1 MYAIVDIETT
11 GFSPLYD
18 RIIELAILLY
28 DGRQVLES
36 YSTLLNPEMR
46 LPPGI
51 TRLSGIN
58 DEMLQDA
65 PKFYQVARRIV
76 ELTEDKI
83 LVAHNAR
90 FDYAFLRQGFRALG
104 YHFHR
109 RLLCTLRLSRKLLPG
124 LPAYSLPCLCEHLK
138 IPLANGHRAM
148 NDARA
153 TLQLFEVL
161 QSRGQEANAA
171 VSLAKET
178 RETFLP
184 PGIGPE
190 QVAALPEAAGV
201 YFFYDGEG
209 RLIYVG
215 KSTNIRKRVL
225 DHFSGD
231 LTSPFARKMKERIA
245 NIGHEVTGSELIALL
260 LESDII
266 KTRRPA
272 FNRDQRHTV
281 YLYGIYSFSDKN
293 GYLNLR
299 LEPLQPGET
308 ALLSF
313 TNRREGEEFLLKLM
327 SRCRLCQ
334 KLCHFHK
341 TKGACFHYHLKLCRG
356 ACIGLEPAE
365 VYNRRVQQA
374 LGQFDYAHA
383 NFLIIGPG
391 RREEERSVVD
401 VEKGIYR
408 GFGFFEPAM
417 AGDDIAALKAAVQF
431 REDNQDVRRI
441 IRRYLHGHPGERIVT
456 Y

>member
-11 GFSPLYD
+11 GLSPVHD
-18 RIIELAILLY
+18 RIIEIAILLY
-28 DGRQVLES
+28 EGGQVVES

-51 TRLSGIN
+51 TRISGITN
-58 DEMLQDA
+58 EMLQDA
-65 PKFYQVARRIV
+65 PKFYQIARRIV
-76 ELTEDKI
+76 ELTENRI

-90 FDYAFLRQGFRALG
+90 FDYAFLRQAFRALG

-124 LPAYSLPCLCEHLK
+124 LPTYTLPCLCGHLK
-138 IPLANGHRAM
+138 IPLSNGHRAM

-153 TLQLFEVL
+153 TLRLFEVL
-161 QSRGQEANAA
+161 QSRGKEANFA
-171 VSLAKET
+171 VPIAKEA

-184 PGIGPE
+184 PGIMPG

-201 YFFYDGEG
+201 YFFYDREG

-215 KSTNIRKRVL
+215 KSANIRKRVL

-231 LTSPFARKMKERIA
+231 LTSQMARKMKERIA
-245 NIGHEVTGSELIALL
+245 GIGHEVTGSELIALL

-266 KTRRPA
+266 KTRQPA
-272 FNRDQRHTV
+272 FNRDQRNTI

-293 GYLNLR
+293 GYVNLR
-299 LEPLQPGET
+299 LEPLQTGKR

-313 TNRREGEEFLLKLM
+313 TNRPEGEEFLLKLM
-327 SRCRLCQ
+327 SRYQLCQ

-341 TKGACFHYHLKLCRG
+341 TGGACFHYHLKLCRG

-365 VYNRRVQQA
+365 IYNRQVGQA
-374 LGQFDYAHA
+374 LGQFDYTYA
-383 NFLIIGPG
+383 NFLIIGAG

-401 VEKGIYR
+401 VEKGVYR
-408 GFGFFEPAM
+408 GFGFFEPAL
-417 AGDDIAALKAAVQF
+417 AGDDIAALKSAVQF

-441 IRRYLHGHPGERIVT
+441 IRRYLKSHPGERIVR

>member
-11 GFSPLYD
+11 GLSPVHD
-18 RIIELAILLY
+18 RIIEIAILVY
-28 DGRQVLES
+28 NDGQVAES
-36 YSTLLNPEMR
+36 FSTLLNPEMR

-51 TRLSGIN
+51 CRLSGIN

-65 PKFYQVARRIV
+65 PKFYQIARRVV
-76 ELTEDKI
+76 ELTENRI

-90 FDYAFLRQGFRALG
+90 FDYAFIRQAFRALG

-109 RLLCTLRLSRKLLPG
+109 RLLCTLRMSRKLLPG
-124 LPAYSLPCLCEHLK
+124 LPTYTLPCLCGHLK
-138 IPLANGHRAM
+138 IPLSNGHRAM

-153 TLQLFEVL
+153 TLRLFEVL
-161 QSRGQEANAA
+161 QSHGKEANFA
-171 VSLAKET
+171 VPIAKEA

-184 PGIGPE
+184 PGIMPG
-190 QVAALPEAAGV
+190 QVAALPEVAGV
-201 YFFYDGEG
+201 YFFYDREG

-215 KSTNIRKRVL
+215 KSANIRKRVL
-225 DHFSGD
+225 GHFSDD
-231 LTSPFARKMKERIA
+231 LTSQFARKMKERIA
-245 NIGHEVTGSELIALL
+245 GIGHEVTGSELIALL

-266 KTRRPA
+266 KTRQPA
-272 FNRDQRHTV
+272 FNRDQRNTV

-293 GYLNLR
+293 GYMNLR
-299 LEPLQPGET
+299 LDPLQAGDR

-313 TNRREGEEFLLKLM
+313 VNRPEGEEFLLKLM
-327 SRCRLCQ
+327 SRYQLCQ

-341 TKGACFHYHLKLCRG
+341 TRGACFHYHLKLCQG
-356 ACIGLEPAE
+356 ACIGLESAE
-365 VYNRRVQQA
+365 IYNRRVRQA
-374 LGQFDYAHA
+374 LGQFDYAYP
-383 NFLIIGPG
+383 NFLIIGAG
-391 RREEERSVVD
+391 RREGERSVVG

-417 AGDDIAALKAAVQF
+417 AGDDIAALKSAVQF

-441 IRRYLHGHPGERIVT
+441 IRRYLKSHPGERIVT

>member
-1 MYAIVDIETT
+1 MYAIIDIETS
-11 GFSPLYD
+11 GLSPVHD
-18 RIIELAILLY
+18 RIIEIAILLY
-28 DGRQVLES
+28 DGCQVVES

-51 TRLSGIN
+51 TRLSGIR
-58 DEMLQDA
+58 EEILQDA

-90 FDYAFLRQGFRALG
+90 FDYAFLRQEFRALG

-109 RLLCTLRLSRKLLPG
+109 RLLCTLRLSRKRLPG
-124 LPAYSLPCLCEHLK
+124 LPAYTLPCLCEHLK

-148 NDARA
+148 SDARA

-161 QSRGQEANAA
+161 QSRGQEANSV
-171 VSLAKET
+171 VSIVKEA

-184 PGIGPE
+184 PEIGPE
-190 QVAALPEAAGV
+190 QVAALPEAVGV

-215 KSTNIRKRVL
+215 KSANLRKRVL
-225 DHFSGD
+225 DHFSND

-245 NIGHEVTGSELIALL
+245 NIGHEVTGSELVALL

-272 FNRDQRHTV
+272 FNRDQRHSV

-293 GYLNLR
+293 GYLNLC
-299 LEPLQPGET
+299 LEPLQAGER

-313 TNRREGEEFLLKLM
+313 TNRIEGEEFLLKLM
-327 SRCRLCQ
+327 SRYRLCQ

-341 TKGACFHYHLKLCRG
+341 TKGACFHHHLKLCGG
-356 ACIGLEPAE
+356 ACIGLESAE
-365 VYNRRVQQA
+365 TYNQRVGQA
-374 LGQFDYAHA
+374 LEQFDYAHP
-383 NFLIIGPG
+383 NFLIIGAG
-391 RREEERSVVD
+391 RREDERSVVD

-408 GFGFFEPAM
+408 GFGFFQPM
-417 AGDDIAALKAAVQF
+417 LMGDDIATLKSVVQF

-441 IRRYLHGHPGERIVT
+441 IRRYLNHHPGERIVT

>member
-11 GFSPLYD
+11 GLNPVHD
-18 RIIELAILLY
+18 RIIEIAILVY
-28 DGRQVLES
+28 NDGQVAES
-36 YSTLLNPEMR
+36 FSTLLNPEMR

-51 TRLSGIN
+51 TRISGITN
-58 DEMLQDA
+58 EMLQDA
-65 PKFYQVARRIV
+65 PKFYQIARRVV
-76 ELTEDKI
+76 ELTENRI

-90 FDYAFLRQGFRALG
+90 FDYAFLRQAFRALG

-124 LPAYSLPCLCEHLK
+124 LSNYTLPFLCHHLQ
-138 IPLANGHRAM
+138 IPLVNGHRAPG
-148 NDARA
+148 DAGA
-153 TLQLFEVL
+153 TLQLFQAL
-161 QSRGQEANAA
+161 QSRGKEANFAEPIA
-171 VSLAKET
+171 REA

-215 KSTNIRKRVL
+215 KSTNIRRRVL

-231 LTSPFARKMKERIA
+231 LTSQMARKMKERIA
-245 NIGHEVTGSELIALL
+245 GIAYEVTGSELIALL

-266 KTRRPA
+266 KTCKPA
-272 FNRDQRHTV
+272 FNRDQRNTI

-293 GYLNLR
+293 GYVNLR
-299 LEPLQPGET
+299 LEPLQTGKR

-313 TNRREGEEFLLKLM
+313 TNRPEGEEFLLKLM
-327 SRCRLCQ
+327 SRYQLCQ

-341 TKGACFHYHLKLCRG
+341 TGGACFHYHLKLCRG

-365 VYNRRVQQA
+365 IYNRRVGQA
-374 LGQFDYAHA
+374 LGQFDYTYA
-383 NFLIIGPG
+383 NFLIIGAG

-401 VEKGIYR
+401 VEKGVYR
-408 GFGFFEPAM
+408 GFGFFEPAL
-417 AGDDIAALKAAVQF
+417 AGDDIAALKSAVQF

-441 IRRYLHGHPGERIVT
+441 IRRYLKSHPGERIVR